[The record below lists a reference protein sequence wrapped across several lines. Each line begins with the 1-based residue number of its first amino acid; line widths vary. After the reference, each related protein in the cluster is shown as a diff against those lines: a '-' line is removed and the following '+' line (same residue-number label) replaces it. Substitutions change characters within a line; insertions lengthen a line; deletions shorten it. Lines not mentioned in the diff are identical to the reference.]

1 MISSN
6 QPVSRFNAGIRS
18 VSHTR
23 SLIMKENRIHDSI
36 GESSAEKCRGACH
49 IQDEEPSATHKK
61 AAGNMPDTIRA
72 LVTILEAGMGNCAQR
87 ALSVALK
94 KKLFD
99 AIGDDGA
106 ALSGLAQALQCE
118 ERPAR
123 ILADLLVALGL
134 LDSREERYHLRPE
147 MRELLVSTGGK
158 YIGGFILMLD
168 DRLYQAWASLESA
181 LMRNAP
187 LSGFPPGPVLST
199 EETDSIIRKAMMG
212 LHGFT
217 AVTTSMVG
225 EVISLQPGS
234 THLDLGGGT
243 GALSIELAKRFPD
256 VSFAMMD
263 LAPVLKVAAGN
274 IEKAGLI
281 SRIKLIEGDFFTAPY
296 PEGISSIS
304 FSNVLQDWSKEKR
317 AHLLSRAFDALQPG
331 GLIVIVECMLDEGHN
346 GPLLSAIMS
355 LNMFIETA
363 GGESLSA
370 LEYAAMLS
378 EIGFSRIEAVST
390 FMPFGIVKAY
400 R

>member
-1 MISSN
+1 M
-6 QPVSRFNAGIRS
+6 
-18 VSHTR
+18 
-23 SLIMKENRIHDSI
+23 LNR
-36 GESSAEKCRGACH
+36 
-49 IQDEEPSATHKK
+49 
-61 AAGNMPDTIRA
+61 IRA
-72 LVTILEAGMGNCAQR
+72 LERILEAGMGNCSQR

-106 ALSGLAQALQCE
+106 ALSDLAQALQCE
-118 ERPAR
+118 ERPAH

-147 MRELLVSTGGK
+147 MRDLLVSTSGK

-168 DRLYQAWASLESA
+168 DRLYLAWASLEEA
-181 LMRNAP
+181 LMKNAP
-187 LSGFPPGPVLST
+187 LSGIPPGPALST
-199 EETDSIIRKAMMG
+199 GETDSIIRNAIMG

-217 AVTTSMVG
+217 TVMTSMIG

-243 GALSIELAKRFPD
+243 GALSMALAKRFPE

-263 LAPVLKVAAGN
+263 LEPVLKVAADN
-274 IEKAGLI
+274 IEKAGLA
-281 SRIKLIEGDFFTAPY
+281 SRIQLIEGDFFITPY

-317 AHLLSRAFDALQPG
+317 AQLLTRAFNALKPG
-331 GLIVIVECMLDEGHN
+331 GMIVIVECMLDEWHR
-346 GPLLSAIMS
+346 GPLLSALMS

-370 LEYAAMLS
+370 AEYEVILS
-378 EIGFSRIEAVST
+378 GIGFMGIETVSE
-390 FMPFGIVKAY
+390 FMPFGIIRAF
-400 R
+400 RR